1 MYRRASSVAIPYNIL
16 VLYSIIAEAPERVEG
31 VSIESLH
38 SMIKDQGKVGLP
50 LDTYNK
56 QLIQSAKASEYATWR
71 KIIVT

>member
-1 MYRRASSVAIPYNIL
+1 MYRRASSVAISYNTL
-16 VLYSIIAEAPERVEG
+16 VSYSIIAEAPERVEG

-56 QLIQSAKASEYATWR
+56 QLT
-71 KIIVT
+71 

>member
-1 MYRRASSVAIPYNIL
+1 MYRRASSVAISYNIL

-56 QLIQSAKASEYATWR
+56 
-71 KIIVT
+71 

>member
-1 MYRRASSVAIPYNIL
+1 MYRRASSVAISYNIL

-56 QLIQSAKASEYATWR
+56 QLT
-71 KIIVT
+71 

>member
-1 MYRRASSVAIPYNIL
+1 MYRRASSVAISYNIL
-16 VLYSIIAEAPERVEG
+16 VSYSIIAEAPERVEG

-56 QLIQSAKASEYATWR
+56 
-71 KIIVT
+71 